1 MRPQIPNVVG
11 GTFMRLS
18 KVWIAV
24 VVFIFALLG
33 TVTVDPSGSGT
44 SASLISLGA
53 SDALA
58 QRGDRRDGGRR
69 HHGRRGGGPSVF
81 ELDLDLG
88 GDDDGPDDGEDD
100 EEDDGEDDGEDD

>member
-1 MRPQIPNVVG
+1 
-11 GTFMRLS
+11 MRLS
-18 KVWIAV
+18 KVWIVVAV
-24 VVFIFALLG
+24 FVFAMLG

-58 QRGDRRDGGRR
+58 QRGDRRGDRR

-81 ELDLDLG
+81 ELDLDF